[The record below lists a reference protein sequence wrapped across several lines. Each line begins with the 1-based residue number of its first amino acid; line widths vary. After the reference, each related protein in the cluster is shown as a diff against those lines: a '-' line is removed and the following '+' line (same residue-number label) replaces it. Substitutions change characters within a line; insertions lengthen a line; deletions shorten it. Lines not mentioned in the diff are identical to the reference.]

1 MNSKRLATAGALAAM
16 LGSISLPATPVEA
29 ATTNTQAASCV
40 DGGGARW
47 TVKSVWGAEVGN
59 AAGFKVVE
67 NDATGFTNTGA
78 AATTVDYS
86 VKTFNGSGKL
96 LQTLSEQD
104 RAFSFSGGK
113 QYLNRNPRNA
123 PSAPG

>member
-16 LGSISLPATPVEA
+16 LGSISLTATPVEA

-47 TVKSVWGAEVGN
+47 TVKSVWGAEVVN
-59 AAGFKVVE
+59 AAGVKVVE
-67 NDATGFTNTGA
+67 NDATGFTTTAA

-113 QYLNRNPRNA
+113 EEPQPK
-123 PSAPG
+123 PTESP